1 MAVMAVSQEA
11 VRTQGVMTTAG
22 MIPRAP
28 PVLCTSMSVKVRRA
42 RSMFLMVV
50 GGAGVCGCFA
60 LGYNRIVCCAHVVQN
75 FVTSSYDS
83 NTVAAPVTFLD
94 R

>member
-1 MAVMAVSQEA
+1 
-11 VRTQGVMTTAG
+11 
-22 MIPRAP
+22 
-28 PVLCTSMSVKVRRA
+28 VRRA
-42 RSMFLMVV
+42 RSMFIMAV

-94 R
+94 EVRKERKETSSFVHSKRRVFYPLRRF